1 MAIDFGL
8 MVIRSILIEIKN
20 FGGGLS
26 VRLNLLSTLGLAF
39 ASICSTAASDSA
51 LEARK
56 FYYPNTEPLGEAEM
70 RVVSLGTGTPNFRH
84 SQASASW
91 LVELGNGDKFLFD
104 VGTGSLANLAA
115 LEIPYTY
122 LDKVFISHLHVDH
135 IGDLDALFV
144 GGWVSNRTVPLQVWG
159 PSGLEPEYGTAAA
172 MDGLQKM
179 LAWDVAGRRGNMPS
193 AGGHLKVT
201 EFDYSKTQVV
211 YENDGVVIR
220 SWPAIHGIDGSVS
233 YSVEWNGLK
242 FVYSGDTNPNKW
254 FVENAKEADLVIH
267 ECYLTVQQFID
278 IKNYDPERARLVATV
293 VHTPPDACGK
303 LFSAIEPR
311 HAIAY
316 HTFADFDIAPD
327 TIAAIRMTYDGPLTL
342 AQDMLV
348 WNISAESVTVREVIG
363 SDNPLPVAPPTP
375 AGPPD
380 PSERKEL
387 SDWLN
392 AGRLDLGQE

>member
-1 MAIDFGL
+1 M
-8 MVIRSILIEIKN
+8 
-20 FGGGLS
+20 
-26 VRLNLLSTLGLAF
+26 RLNLITTLGLAF
-39 ASICSTAASDSA
+39 SSICSPAASDSSS
-51 LEARK
+51 ESRK

-144 GGWVSNRTVPLQVWG
+144 GGWVSNRTVPLRVWG
-159 PSGLEPEYGTAAA
+159 PSGLEPEYGTTAA

-211 YENDGVVIR
+211 YENDGVIIR

-233 YSVEWNGLK
+233 YSLEWNGLK

-293 VHTPPDACGK
+293 IHTPPDACGK
-303 LFSAIEPR
+303 LFSTIEPR

-348 WNISAESVTVREVIG
+348 WNISTESVTVREVIG
-363 SDNPLPVAPPTP
+363 SDNPLPVDPPTA

-380 PSERKEL
+380 PSERTEL
-387 SDWLN
+387 SEWLN
-392 AGRLDLGQE
+392 AGRLDLSQD

>member
-1 MAIDFGL
+1 M
-8 MVIRSILIEIKN
+8 
-20 FGGGLS
+20 
-26 VRLNLLSTLGLAF
+26 RLNLISTLGLAI
-39 ASICSTAASDSA
+39 AAICSTAASYSA
-51 LEARK
+51 SETRK
-56 FYYPNTEPLGEAEM
+56 FYYPSTEPLGEAEM
-70 RVVSLGTGTPNFRH
+70 RVISLGTGTPNFRH

-135 IGDLDALFV
+135 IGDLDSLYV
-144 GGWVSNRTVPLQVWG
+144 GGWVSNRTVPLRVWG
-159 PSGLEPEYGTAAA
+159 PSGLEPQYGTAAA
-172 MDGLQKM
+172 VDGLKQM

-193 AGGHLKVT
+193 SGGHIEVT
-201 EFDYSKTQVV
+201 EFDYSKKQVV
-211 YENDGVVIR
+211 YEQNGVVVQ
-220 SWPAIHGIDGSVS
+220 SWPAIHAIDGSVS
-233 YSVEWNGLK
+233 YSLEWNGLK

-254 FVENAKEADLVIH
+254 FVENAQEADLVIH

-278 IKNYDPERARLVATV
+278 FKNYDPERARLVATV

-303 LFSAIEPR
+303 IFAMIKPR

-316 HTFADFDIAPD
+316 HTFSDFDIAPS
-327 TIAAIRMTYDGPLTL
+327 TIAAIRETYDGPLTL
-342 AQDMLV
+342 GQDMLV
-348 WNISAESVTVREVIG
+348 WSITEDAITVREVVG
-363 SDNPLPVAPPTP
+363 AENPLPVEPPTP

-380 PSERKEL
+380 PSERIDM

-392 AGRLDLGQE
+392 AGRLDLNDE